1 MSPITYEATVKNG
14 CIQLPENV
22 LLPENTKVYVLVPE
36 SDEPPT
42 VRSPRLADTEKATDF
57 QKQLITGD
65 GDASV

>member
-36 SDEPPT
+36 IDEPPT
-42 VRSPRLADTEKATDF
+42 VRSPRLADTEKAADF